1 MLIILQRLQSIVV
14 NYQKGLFKVNFTLV
28 MWSMGGMGDDVSG
41 GCKKGPKPPV
51 PCQHTHHT
59 TLYPTLHTHQTVPLC
74 IYTIPFHTACPA
86 QCTPCSGLPVTNRT
100 RQATNITIEDRWH
113 GVQRNTHKIPHC
125 GRGEERKRIC
135 VQRRTCPPPRR
146 GSCPDLPRPL
156 NAPNSSR
163 INHNTA
169 QL

>member
-1 MLIILQRLQSIVV
+1 MLFVNVLLQAVSMILQRLQSIVV
-14 NYQKGLFKVNFTLV
+14 NYQKGLFKINFTLV

-100 RQATNITIEDRWH
+100 RQATNITIEDRWQGCKGIH
-113 GVQRNTHKIPHC
+113 IKYLIAAGEKNVIESLY
-125 GRGEERKRIC
+125 RGGH
-135 VQRRTCPPPRR
+135 VHLPAGAPARTSP
-146 GSCPDLPRPL
+146 
-156 NAPNSSR
+156 A
-163 INHNTA
+163 H
-169 QL
+169 